1 MNHNWKTKE
10 QNKKQWSQRWVVCR
24 SQLFVIPLR
33 RKLVFHF
40 FTHESSPE
48 IWLAM
53 SHICVVENMHGQSI
67 IIRKFVKSS
76 KKKKLENTKFGS
88 ADFSDNPISSFTKN
102 LVFAQWLL
110 ISLIT
115 ELCWSEWR
123 NFGHKRFLFFTKKWQ
138 HLHQQFLS
146 FFFPSSQNTS
156 ICPADQI

>member
-10 QNKKQWSQRWVVCR
+10 QNKKQWSQRGVVCR

-67 IIRKFVKSS
+67 IIRKSS

-88 ADFSDNPISSFTKN
+88 ADFNDNPISGFT
-102 LVFAQWLL
+102 
-110 ISLIT
+110 
-115 ELCWSEWR
+115 
-123 NFGHKRFLFFTKKWQ
+123 
-138 HLHQQFLS
+138 
-146 FFFPSSQNTS
+146 
-156 ICPADQI
+156 